1 MNFDTVNF
9 EGITV
14 DNASITNF
22 GRVQCAITDYIGKE
36 GKLKFNGKNMT
47 LKQMQYVDLS
57 ASDSYGEVD
66 LSGTY
71 APAATRLAITGS
83 NRSSTVT
90 SYISPYNSY
99 VPYEIDSG
107 ASSYPN
113 FLKKITLRDVVIP
126 NLQTLRFNYN
136 PNLEELDINL
146 DTSNLTSMNNL
157 FRWARKLKEE
167 AIPFEMFSTSNVTNM
182 SGVFSH
188 CESITDYPR
197 LHLWD
202 FTNVT
207 NAGGMFEYNKSIRE
221 FNLDYFA
228 PVGLTSATAMF
239 YNNSIMETVNLPNLN
254 TSLVTSF
261 QGMFGKNPKLT
272 TLNLDFDFSSATT
285 LANLFDGCTVLEGFN
300 VISEDAPNVTT
311 VESMF
316 RDCSSIT
323 DLGGFDKLPLAQ
335 VTSFSYFLQ
344 GCKQLKDVELL
355 TSAKPT
361 YVSYMFN
368 NMDANSISI
377 PNLDTSAVTSFNYMF
392 ANNPNITNYTIGE
405 NFNTSSATSFS
416 YMFQNSN
423 IANFDLSRIDTSS
436 ATTLTGMFQGCKLT
450 SEHIEMIRG

>member
-1 MNFDTVNF
+1 
-9 EGITV
+9 
-14 DNASITNF
+14 
-22 GRVQCAITDYIGKE
+22 
-36 GKLKFNGKNMT
+36 
-47 LKQMQYVDLS
+47 
-57 ASDSYGEVD
+57 
-66 LSGTY
+66 
-71 APAATRLAITGS
+71 
-83 NRSSTVT
+83 
-90 SYISPYNSY
+90 
-99 VPYEIDSG
+99 
-107 ASSYPN
+107 
-113 FLKKITLRDVVIP
+113 
-126 NLQTLRFNYN
+126 
-136 PNLEELDINL
+136 
-146 DTSNLTSMNNL
+146 
-157 FRWARKLKEE
+157 
-167 AIPFEMFSTSNVTNM
+167 MFSTSNVTNM

-207 NAGGMFEYNKSIRE
+207 NAGGMFEYNKAVKE

-261 QGMFGKNPKLT
+261 EGMFGKNPKLT

-285 LANLFDGCTVLEGFN
+285 LANLFEGCTVLEGFN

-311 VESMF
+311 VNSMF
-316 RDCSSIT
+316 KDCSSIK
-323 DLGGFDKLPLAQ
+323 DLGGFDKLPLSQ

-344 GCKQLKDVELL
+344 GCQQLKDVELL
-355 TSAKPT
+355 TNAKPT

-377 PNLDTSAVTSFNYMF
+377 PNLDTSEVTSFSYMF
-392 ANNPNITNYTIGE
+392 SNNPNITNYTIGE
-405 NFNTSSATSFS
+405 NFNTSKATSFS

-436 ATTLTGMFQGCKLT
+436 ATALTGMFQGCKLT
-450 SEHIEMIRG
+450 DEHLEIIRS